1 MPNLHSRIVPPIKT
15 MANVA
20 AVAESDALLQYSGAR
35 AQSQFHHPFHAIDS
49 VDVAYGRRGAA
60 VRMFRERVVHRRH
73 RDPIVGNRKIELNAK
88 GRPRTSITD
97 SSFPDRRIR
106 VEHRLPADFVD
117 AGVKMAAHIR
127 KHGTFQ
133 VLIFEIDGTPLVF
146 RARVGDFVSKS
157 IGIVEAASR
166 ELIKRRIR
174 VRRSLLVGRELQD
187 AFPHAHLPASR
198 YRENQQEKESR
209 GPAPGSHPGERISR
223 ARIYDHLSLSIYL
236 FDFPFLRGAL
246 PSRSKGC
253 FMKEACKGNF
263 STTRLI
269 IPSSEGE
276 SGRRP
281 SSRQRKKAKSW
292 ATTT

>member
-49 VDVAYGRRGAA
+49 VDVAYGRRVAA
-60 VRMFRERVVHRRH
+60 VR
-73 RDPIVGNRKIELNAK
+73 L
-88 GRPRTSITD
+88 
-97 SSFPDRRIR
+97 
-106 VEHRLPADFVD
+106 
-117 AGVKMAAHIR
+117 
-127 KHGTFQ
+127 
-133 VLIFEIDGTPLVF
+133 F

-174 VRRSLLVGRELQD
+174 VRSSLLVGRELQD